1 MGAYQFCNIAPNQE
15 EDIESW
21 NDDNGWKQFVWFQYV
36 GVFECHN
43 HFYDA
48 WNGWNSE
55 EDEYVVPRA
64 IIRCVVFDK
73 DQRGGS
79 QLHEHVY
86 AQYNEV

>member
-1 MGAYQFCNIAPNQE
+1 MWAYQFSNIAPNQE

-21 NDDNGWKQFVWFQYV
+21 YEDNGWKQFVCVQYV
-36 GVFECHN
+36 GIFESHN

-48 WNGWNSE
+48 CNGRNGK

-64 IIRCVVFDK
+64 IIRRVVFDE
-73 DQRGGS
+73 DQGRSS

-86 AQYNEV
+86 AQYYEV